1 MKASTLESCPDPEVT
16 VLKEKKRKNNKS
28 KDYSRNVYKSPLLPL
43 PPYLWRLP
51 EIVPVF
57 KMHCSIY

>member
-16 VLKEKKRKNNKS
+16 VLKEKKNNNKS

-43 PPYLWRLP
+43 PPCGENCP
-51 EIVPVF
+51 GI
-57 KMHCSIY
+57 